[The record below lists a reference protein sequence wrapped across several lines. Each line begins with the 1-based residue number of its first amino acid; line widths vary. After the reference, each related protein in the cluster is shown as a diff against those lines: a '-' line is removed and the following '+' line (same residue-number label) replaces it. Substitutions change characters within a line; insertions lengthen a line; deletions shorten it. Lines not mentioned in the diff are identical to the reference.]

1 MKNFTIITLFLSIIL
16 LSSSCESDFW
26 GLEDSGVYGVVR
38 DMETGNPIPNALV
51 YITGSEDKTT
61 QTDASGNYL
70 FKNMKPGNYLLSA
83 EAYRYFTPFVET
95 TVFVNDLTKQD
106 IEMEYH
112 SLLSTH
118 TLNFG
123 TNYDELEIVV
133 TNILDRPI
141 DVSTEEDEIWM
152 TVHGFISGL
161 EPGQSEILTVRV
173 NRTFMDAGNF
183 SVPLI
188 VDIEED
194 FGFDVYESY
203 VVNINVQ
210 N

>member
-1 MKNFTIITLFLSIIL
+1 MKNFTIITLL
-16 LSSSCESDFW
+16 LSLVLFSTSCESDFW

-38 DMETGNPIPNALV
+38 DIETGNPIPNALV
-51 YITGSEDKTT
+51 HITGPEDKTT
-61 QTDASGNYL
+61 QTDASGNYV
-70 FKNMKPGNYLLSA
+70 FEHMQPGNYLLSA

-95 TVFVNDLTKQD
+95 TVFANDITRQD

-118 TLNFG
+118 TLDFG
-123 TNYDELEIVV
+123 TQYDELEIVV

-141 DVSTEEDEIWM
+141 DVDTEEDEIWM
-152 TVHGFISGL
+152 IVQESISGL
-161 EPGQSEILTVRV
+161 LPGQSDIITVRV
-173 NRTFMDAGNF
+173 ERMFMDAGNYT
-183 SVPLI
+183 VPLI
-188 VDIEED
+188 IDIEED

-203 VVNINVQ
+203 VVDVNVQ